1 MYNYIYSQYVKRK
14 MKQFEENLQLDL
26 RFCIPDVELV
36 LDGMKDSAKGWSI
49 EPYTEPLTVSTINL
63 S

>member
-1 MYNYIYSQYVKRK
+1 